1 MCENGNITF
10 EISLTWAVLIGIIAA
25 MVFVYNM
32 VKN

>member
-1 MCENGNITF
+1 MGEGTMTF
-10 EISLTWAVLIGIIAA
+10 EISLTWAIVLVVIAA

>member
-1 MCENGNITF
+1 MCEGTMTF
-10 EISLTWAVLIGIIAA
+10 EISLTWAILAGVIAA